1 MKYELYPKRDPI
13 KNYFPLPNEIFTL
26 ELKPGEIAVYAFLL
40 RCEDRKTFKCYPS
53 FKTIAKALNV
63 SKNTVRKYVETLYEK
78 HLIDIE
84 NTYIFSKDGKKLN
97 GNLLYTILPIDEAV
111 NFHLQKQLKKLG
123 WKLFTK
129 IFIKYFYWKKF

>member
-26 ELKPGEIAVYAFLL
+26 GLKPGEISVYAFLL

-53 FKTIAKALNV
+53 FKTIAKALNI
-63 SKNTVRKYVETLYEK
+63 SKNTVRKYVENLYEK
-78 HLIDIE
+78 RLIEVE
-84 NTYIFSKDGKKLN
+84 NTYIFSKDGKTLN

-111 NFHLQKQLKKLG
+111 NYNLQKQFRKLG
-123 WKLFTK
+123 
-129 IFIKYFYWKKF
+129 

>member
-13 KNYFPLPNEIFTL
+13 KNYFALPNEIFTL
-26 ELKPGEIAVYAFLL
+26 GLKPGEISVYAFLL

-53 FKTIAKALNV
+53 FKTIAKALNI
-63 SKNTVRKYVETLYEK
+63 SKNTVRKYVENLYEK
-78 HLIDIE
+78 RLIEVE

-111 NFHLQKQLKKLG
+111 NYNLQKQLKKLG
-123 WKLFTK
+123 
-129 IFIKYFYWKKF
+129 

>member
-13 KNYFPLPNEIFTL
+13 KNYFALPNEIFTL
-26 ELKPGEIAVYAFLL
+26 GLKPGEIAVYAFLL

-53 FKTIAKALNV
+53 FKTIAKALNI
-63 SKNTVRKYVETLYEK
+63 SKNTVRKYVENLYEK
-78 HLIDIE
+78 RLIEVE

-111 NFHLQKQLKKLG
+111 NYHLQKQFRKLG
-123 WKLFTK
+123 
-129 IFIKYFYWKKF
+129 

>member
-26 ELKPGEIAVYAFLL
+26 GLKPGEISVYAFLL

-53 FKTIAKALNV
+53 FKTIAKALNI
-63 SKNTVRKYVETLYEK
+63 SKNTVRKYVENLYNK

-97 GNLLYTILPIDEAV
+97 GNLLYTILPINIAV
-111 NFHLQKQLKKLG
+111 EYSLQKQFRKLG
-123 WKLFTK
+123 
-129 IFIKYFYWKKF
+129 

>member
-26 ELKPGEIAVYAFLL
+26 GLKPGEIAVYAFLL

-53 FKTIAKALNV
+53 FKTIAKALNI
-63 SKNTVRKYVETLYEK
+63 SKNTVRKYVENLYEK
-78 HLIDIE
+78 RLIEVE

-97 GNLLYTILPIDEAV
+97 GNLLYTILPINIAV
-111 NFHLQKQLKKLG
+111 EYSLQKQFRKLG
-123 WKLFTK
+123 
-129 IFIKYFYWKKF
+129 

>member
-26 ELKPGEIAVYAFLL
+26 GLKPGEISVYAFLL

-53 FKTIAKALNV
+53 FKTIAKALNI
-63 SKNTVRKYVETLYEK
+63 SKNTVRKYVENLYEK
-78 HLIDIE
+78 RLIEVE

-111 NFHLQKQLKKLG
+111 NYNLQKQLKKLG
-123 WKLFTK
+123 
-129 IFIKYFYWKKF
+129 

>member
-26 ELKPGEIAVYAFLL
+26 GLKPGEISVYAFLL

-53 FKTIAKALNV
+53 FKTIAKALNI
-63 SKNTVRKYVETLYEK
+63 SKNTVWKYVENLYEK
-78 HLIDIE
+78 RLIEVE

-97 GNLLYTILPIDEAV
+97 GNLLYTILPINIAV
-111 NFHLQKQLKKLG
+111 EYSLQKQFRKLG
-123 WKLFTK
+123 
-129 IFIKYFYWKKF
+129 

>member
-26 ELKPGEIAVYAFLL
+26 GLKPGEISVYAFLL

-53 FKTIAKALNV
+53 FKTIAKALNI
-63 SKNTVRKYVETLYEK
+63 SKNTVRKYVENLYEK
-78 HLIDIE
+78 RLIEVE

-97 GNLLYTILPIDEAV
+97 GNLLYTILPINIAV
-111 NFHLQKQLKKLG
+111 EYSLQKQFRKLG
-123 WKLFTK
+123 
-129 IFIKYFYWKKF
+129 

>member
-26 ELKPGEIAVYAFLL
+26 GLKPGELAVYAFLL

-53 FKTIAKALNV
+53 FKTIAKALNI
-63 SKNTVRKYVETLYEK
+63 SKNTVRKYVENLYEK
-78 HLIDIE
+78 RLIEVE

-97 GNLLYTILPIDEAV
+97 GNLLYTILPINIAV
-111 NFHLQKQLKKLG
+111 EYNLQKQFRKLG
-123 WKLFTK
+123 
-129 IFIKYFYWKKF
+129 